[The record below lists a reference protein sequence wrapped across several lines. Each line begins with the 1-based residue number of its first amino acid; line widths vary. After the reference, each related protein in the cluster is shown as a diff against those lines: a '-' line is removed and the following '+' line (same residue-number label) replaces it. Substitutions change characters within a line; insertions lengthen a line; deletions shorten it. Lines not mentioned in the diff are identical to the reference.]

1 METLEQ
7 VEKSLK
13 HFGGK
18 AQIWKKKKRGP
29 KENYPPIK
37 LNDSNYN
44 GTQLLFANNSISTTK
59 YNFLTF
65 LPKFL
70 WEQFRKTTNFYF
82 LLVCIITLIPEISPL
97 SPWTS
102 VPGLL
107 FVLGVAGIRE
117 VYEDVLRFRE
127 DLKVNG
133 RKFQILKP
141 GGNGN
146 FEDRTSQD
154 LKVGDL
160 VYLHS
165 DDTIPADIVLLASA
179 GEDGTSYV
187 ETAQL
192 DGETN
197 LKLRRPIAESNIP
210 FAELSSIRGT
220 VFVEPPNHHIYTF
233 EGRLEIEGADEAKSL
248 GDLQL
253 LLRGTSLRNTE
264 WVVGIAVYCGADTK
278 LALNQKLPPSK
289 FSSLDKQL
297 NNVVIGIF
305 LFKITLCFFL
315 AIFGGVWESQEAGD
329 QYVDTD
335 PQDSPGVV
343 GLKLFFSYFAILSY
357 LIPLSLVVT
366 LEVVKVFQARWME
379 WDSEMAMDPEN
390 ISETSM
396 VAKTSNLNDE
406 LGLVQYVFSDK
417 TGTLTENRM
426 EFQQASIHGIVYN
439 NASNGGLTTYFQE
452 FDSNSVNVIEYVR
465 LMSLCHSV
473 VPSQG
478 YNGEMIYK
486 AASPDEEALVKAAA
500 QNDYVFLRRGND
512 GICIRAQGKEE
523 IYPLLAELEFSSD
536 RRRMSVVIDTPDG
549 RTIMYIKGADSII
562 YDRLRPTPDM
572 DSEEARIKEKTS
584 QDLEY
589 FSKEGLRTLC
599 LAKRELS
606 REEREQF
613 RREFNDANTSTSG
626 NRAELVEEVA
636 DRWERDFV
644 LIGAT
649 AIEDKL
655 QEGVPDTIAY
665 LLKAGIKVWVITGD
679 KQATAINIGYSTRL
693 LQPHMLRMEINANSA
708 DECAEKLIRAV
719 QTLDSEPGAV
729 PAMIIDGN
737 TLKWALNEHAEH
749 FLNLGRRCHSVIC
762 CRVTPIQKARI
773 VNLIKTSPNP
783 ELANVQGDIITLSI
797 GDGANDVS
805 MIQEAHIGIGIFGNE
820 GTQAARAADFAI
832 RQFKHLRKLLTV
844 HGRYSLL
851 RNSILIQYSFYK
863 NAAVFLVQFWFS
875 LFSAASA
882 QTLYDDYMMTF
893 FNITVTS
900 LPPFLYAIFEKDVEE
915 DIIQKFPEV
924 YRRLQ
929 KGDAFTVKSL
939 MHWLWSALWVSVVL
953 WWGAF
958 FIYENDTLDEDG
970 KITGLDA
977 MGNYTMTAGVL
988 IIMLRLALE
997 THQWNVLVHLGLWGS
1012 ILCYFVTLIAESY
1025 VIEYIPDQYGQVGI
1039 IFSCASF
1046 WWWLILSMVMAL
1058 VPDMLWKYLKRQYI
1072 PSDWEIL
1079 QEVFV
1084 KGNRVVA
1091 KVQV

>member
-1 METLEQ
+1 ML
-7 VEKSLK
+7 
-13 HFGGK
+13 
-18 AQIWKKKKRGP
+18 
-29 KENYPPIK
+29 
-37 LNDSNYN
+37 
-44 GTQLLFANNSISTTK
+44 
-59 YNFLTF
+59 
-65 LPKFL
+65 
-70 WEQFRKTTNFYF
+70 
-82 LLVCIITLIPEISPL
+82 
-97 SPWTS
+97 
-102 VPGLL
+102 
-107 FVLGVAGIRE
+107 
-117 VYEDVLRFRE
+117 
-127 DLKVNG
+127 
-133 RKFQILKP
+133 
-141 GGNGN
+141 
-146 FEDRTSQD
+146 
-154 LKVGDL
+154 
-160 VYLHS
+160 
-165 DDTIPADIVLLASA
+165 
-179 GEDGTSYV
+179 
-187 ETAQL
+187 
-192 DGETN
+192 
-197 LKLRRPIAESNIP
+197 
-210 FAELSSIRGT
+210 
-220 VFVEPPNHHIYTF
+220 
-233 EGRLEIEGADEAKSL
+233 
-248 GDLQL
+248 
-253 LLRGTSLRNTE
+253 
-264 WVVGIAVYCGADTK
+264 
-278 LALNQKLPPSK
+278 
-289 FSSLDKQL
+289 
-297 NNVVIGIF
+297 
-305 LFKITLCFFL
+305 
-315 AIFGGVWESQEAGD
+315 
-329 QYVDTD
+329 
-335 PQDSPGVV
+335 
-343 GLKLFFSYFAILSY
+343 
-357 LIPLSLVVT
+357 
-366 LEVVKVFQARWME
+366 
-379 WDSEMAMDPEN
+379 
-390 ISETSM
+390 
-396 VAKTSNLNDE
+396 
-406 LGLVQYVFSDK
+406 
-417 TGTLTENRM
+417 
-426 EFQQASIHGIVYN
+426 
-439 NASNGGLTTYFQE
+439 
-452 FDSNSVNVIEYVR
+452 
-465 LMSLCHSV
+465 
-473 VPSQG
+473 
-478 YNGEMIYK
+478 YK

-500 QNDYVFLRRGND
+500 QNDFVFLKRGSD
-512 GICIRAQGKEE
+512 GITIRAQGREE
-523 IYPLLAELEFSSD
+523 VYPLLAELEFSSD
-536 RRRMSVVIDTPDG
+536 RRRMSVIIDTPDG
-549 RTIMYIKGADSII
+549 RTLMYTKGADSVIFE
-562 YDRLRPTPDM
+562 RLRSIHFEEPD
-572 DSEEARIKEKTS
+572 SFEGRIKEKTS

-589 FSKEGLRTLC
+589 FSKEGLRTLL

-606 REEREQF
+606 RDEREMF
-613 RREFNDANTSTSG
+613 RNEFNLANTATSG

-636 DRWERDFV
+636 DRWERELT

-655 QEGVPDTIAY
+655 QEGVPETIAY

-693 LQPHMLRMEINANSA
+693 LQPHMLRMEINASSQ
-708 DECAEKLIRAV
+708 DECAEKLQRAI
-719 QTLDSEPGAV
+719 QTLDSEPGAI

-737 TLKWALNEHAEH
+737 TLKWALNEHADL
-749 FLNLGRRCHSVIC
+749 FLNIGRRCHSVIC

-939 MHWLWSALWVSVVL
+939 MHWLWSALWVSCVL

-958 FIYENDTLDEDG
+958 FLNENDSLDSDG
-970 KITGLDA
+970 LVTGLDA

-997 THQWNVLVHLGLWGS
+997 THQWNVLVHIGLWGS
-1012 ILCYFVTLIAESY
+1012 ILCYFLTLVAESF
-1025 VIEYIPDQYGQVGI
+1025 VIEYIPDQYGQI
-1039 IFSCASF
+1039 TMITSCSSF
-1046 WWWLILSMVMAL
+1046 WWWIFLSNVMAL